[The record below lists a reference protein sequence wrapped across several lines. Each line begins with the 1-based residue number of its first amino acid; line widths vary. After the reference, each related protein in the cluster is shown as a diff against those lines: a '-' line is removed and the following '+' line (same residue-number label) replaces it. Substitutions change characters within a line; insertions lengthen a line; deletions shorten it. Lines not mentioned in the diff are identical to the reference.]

1 MKTKYK
7 DIIAEDNF
15 RLNSKIYDLG
25 RQAEIIQKLAE
36 EQIKS
41 EGEFAKF
48 HCSQALQDG
57 CEKLQNKH
65 KKHLTFSSE
74 RSRV

>member
-25 RQAEIIQKLAE
+25 RQAEIIQKIAE

-48 HCSQALQDG
+48 HCSNVAGWMREIAEQAQKALDIQFG
-57 CEKLQNKH
+57 KE
-65 KKHLTFSSE
+65 
-74 RSRV
+74 